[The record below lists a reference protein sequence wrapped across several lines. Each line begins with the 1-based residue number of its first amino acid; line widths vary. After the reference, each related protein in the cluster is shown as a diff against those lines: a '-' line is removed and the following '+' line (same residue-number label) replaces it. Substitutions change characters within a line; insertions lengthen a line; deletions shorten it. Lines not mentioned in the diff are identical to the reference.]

1 MDGKNF
7 KNNINPEGNSIIKS
21 VGKVKRELLVFR
33 KMDKI
38 IEMMKDTLNC
48 VIMES
53 EVVDYN
59 LIKELWSNFISS
71 KYRFKQFNYRESDIV
86 DLAVKEQDNSNFLQD
101 LLSEHIDSFDD
112 DLIMI
117 YKKGCD
123 TVLYLLKSESILYED
138 EYMPPYFLHTF
149 DYDFVE
155 LNENTLY
162 DNELLIYYS

>member
-1 MDGKNF
+1 MDDKKF

-21 VGKVKRELLVFR
+21 VKKVKRELLILR

-53 EVVDYN
+53 KVVDYN
-59 LIKELWSNFISS
+59 LIKELWSNFICS
-71 KYRFKQFNYRESDIV
+71 KCNFKQFNYRKSDIV

-101 LLSEHIDSFDD
+101 LLSDHIDSFDD
-112 DLIMI
+112 NLIMI

-123 TVLYLLKSESILYED
+123 TILYLLKSESILYED

-149 DYDFVE
+149 NYDFVNLDE
-155 LNENTLY
+155 TLY
-162 DNELLIYYS
+162 DNELAIYYS